1 MIRKSRWWVLVFAG
15 GLFMTQAVMN
25 AGAAAAAYPDKPI
38 TLLVGFAPGGSLDL
52 SARAL
57 ANAVKKVTGNT
68 ARD

>member
-1 MIRKSRWWVLVFAG
+1 
-15 GLFMTQAVMN
+15 MTQAVMN
-25 AGAAAAAYPDKPI
+25 TGAATAAYPDKPI

-57 ANAVKKVTGNT
+57 ANAVEKGHRKY